1 MKKIDKKKAGIA
13 IAAVPVIA
21 AGTVAMV
28 SAYKQG
34 MEFTPTDGRKD
45 FQANKVVFEND
56 ENALEH
62 QDSAS
67 DEESRLLQQKNSEQ
81 NQGADLQNQADYL
94 FEDQKVQQETGNETT
109 VGIDEEQN
117 GEETKK
123 SDGAPTT
130 ELQNPQQNQ
139 PDETYH
145 VTENPSD
152 ADVTIRGNDG
162 TIPAGNNNGN
172 TNGNTDGDRN
182 GTTTPSS
189 SGTQDPLTP
198 SVTPAPSVTPGILPN
213 PTETPEEPIIT
224 PAPTE
229 TPVQPTRPSQKA
241 TTRSGV

>member
-81 NQGADLQNQADYL
+81 NQRADLQNQADYL
-94 FEDQKVQQETGNETT
+94 FEDQKFSRRQGTRRLSE
-109 VGIDEEQN
+109 
-117 GEETKK
+117 
-123 SDGAPTT
+123 SMRSRT
-130 ELQNPQQNQ
+130 ERKQRNPMV
-139 PDETYH
+139 H
-145 VTENPSD
+145 
-152 ADVTIRGNDG
+152 RR
-162 TIPAGNNNGN
+162 
-172 TNGNTDGDRN
+172 RN
-182 GTTTPSS
+182 CRISS
-189 SGTQDPLTP
+189 RISRMRRTM
-198 SVTPAPSVTPGILPN
+198 
-213 PTETPEEPIIT
+213 
-224 PAPTE
+224 
-229 TPVQPTRPSQKA
+229 
-241 TTRSGV
+241 